1 MRGNSCF
8 FNALPMHTC
17 VYLHWLA
24 IKLAKVIKYSHR
36 NRPKV
41 TLKCCLLR
49 CMKNVVK
56 NT

>member
-8 FNALPMHTC
+8 FNALPMHMC

-49 CMKNVVK
+49 RMKNVVK